1 MEEAGREGGGDGK
14 GCGECLHLAQIVHD
28 DVGEEFE
35 TPTTG
40 QQGGQGLRRAIV
52 LSSLIHNVEA
62 SHVTTTSSHAATD
75 TNTIQGPA

>member
-35 TPTTG
+35 TPTTARG
-40 QQGGQGLRRAIV
+40 ARAEESNRA
-52 LSSLIHNVEA
+52 LLTHS
-62 SHVTTTSSHAATD
+62 
-75 TNTIQGPA
+75 QC